1 MKEIEIVIADDHPL
15 LRQGLC
21 RLLELEDGISVV
33 GQANDGVEALRLVK
47 ELLPDLVLLDINMP
61 DLNGLD
67 VARNLRNDFPDI
79 KLLVFTIHDERIYVN
94 EMIRLGV
101 HGYLLKDAKP
111 RKVVETI
118 TKIMDGET
126 VYSTDLMERVM
137 ECYHELEV
145 QYGRL
150 QSAVTL
156 NELALTARETE
167 VLRYIVEGLSNK
179 EIAKALFIS
188 EKTVKNHVTHILK
201 KLDVDDRTQAAVFA
215 VREGLFSSY

>member
-21 RLLELEDGISVV
+21 RLLELEAGISVV
-33 GQANDGVEALRLVK
+33 GQANNGLEALSLVK

-61 DLNGLD
+61 DLNGVD
-67 VARNLRNDFPDI
+67 VARNIRNDFPDI
-79 KLLVFTIHDERIYVN
+79 KLLVFTIHDERTYVN

-111 RKVVETI
+111 HMVVTAI
-118 TKIMDGET
+118 KKIMDGEI
-126 VYSTDLMERVM
+126 VYSPELMERVM
-137 ECYHELEV
+137 ECYHKLEV

-150 QSAVTL
+150 QSAAAL

-167 VLRYIVEGLSNK
+167 VLGYIVEGLSNK
-179 EIAKALFIS
+179 EIAQTLFIS
-188 EKTVKNHVTHILK
+188 EKTVKNHVTHLLK
-201 KLDVDDRTQAAVFA
+201 KLDVEDRTQAAVFA
-215 VREGLFSSY
+215 VREGLFSSD